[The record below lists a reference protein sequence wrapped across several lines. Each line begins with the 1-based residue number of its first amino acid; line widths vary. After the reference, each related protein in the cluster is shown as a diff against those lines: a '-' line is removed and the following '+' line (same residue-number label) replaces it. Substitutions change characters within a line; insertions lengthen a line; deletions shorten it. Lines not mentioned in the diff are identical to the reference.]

1 MIGKFYQTPGVAV
14 LSSRSYILILLLK
27 AFGNMT
33 DDEDFVLV
41 DTTGGTA
48 AALRGSGPESFEVF

>member
-1 MIGKFYQTPGVAV
+1 MIGKFYQTPGAAV
-14 LSSRSYILILLLK
+14 LSSRSYIYLLE
-27 AFGNMT
+27 AFGNVT